1 MKPPAKS
8 SGRTPPRTGAARSDA
23 SGARKPAVVSTTAPG
38 VLRPQRALDGRPA
51 PPPPADLGLTSD
63 RRRAQ
68 MVERLRAQGIG
79 DPRIL
84 QAMGAVPRHA
94 FVDQGLASR
103 AYEDTALPI
112 GHGQTISQPYIV
124 ARMIELAAAGRSL
137 GRVLEVGTGCGYQAA
152 VLARVAKEVY
162 SIERIKA
169 LHELARNN
177 LRPFRLANLRL
188 VLGDGMQ
195 GLSEVAPFDAIV
207 VAAAGLALPPSLL
220 AQLSVGGRL
229 LAPVGDSAEQ
239 RLVIV
244 TRDSAER
251 FSRSELEAVRF
262 VPLKPGVV

>member
-1 MKPPAKS
+1 MKPPAKPP
-8 SGRTPPRTGAARSDA
+8 GRTAPRAGVARS
-23 SGARKPAVVSTTAPG
+23 SSPGGRKPSVVSTTAPG
-38 VLRPQRALDGRPA
+38 VLRPQRALDGRSP

-68 MVERLRAQGIG
+68 MVGRLRAQGIG
-79 DPRIL
+79 DPRVL
-84 QAMGAVPRHA
+84 QAMGSVLRHA

-103 AYEDTALPI
+103 AYEDSALPI

-124 ARMIELAAAGRSL
+124 ARMIELAAAGRTL

-220 AQLSVGGRL
+220 AQLCVGGRL
-229 LAPVGDSAEQ
+229 LAPVGDSADQ
-239 RLVIV
+239 RLVMV
-244 TRDSAER
+244 TREGSGR
-251 FSRSELEAVRF
+251 YTRSELEAVRF